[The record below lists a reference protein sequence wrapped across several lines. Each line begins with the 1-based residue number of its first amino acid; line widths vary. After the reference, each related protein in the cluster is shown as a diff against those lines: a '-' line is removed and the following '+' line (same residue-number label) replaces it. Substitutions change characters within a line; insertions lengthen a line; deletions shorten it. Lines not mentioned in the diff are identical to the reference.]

1 MDPNIIIDIVVVAV
15 IVGSYLI
22 GKYITPTLSDNT
34 KTELENAANELSI
47 IVTYADKFVVWARE
61 FMKESKGTEKM
72 DEVISKL
79 KEIADKYSIDMTED
93 QLKAIAQTAYENMM
107 GTNSNDIT
115 SIVEQAIEPLK
126 INTVSTT
133 TEYGDNVELLGN
145 DTKIVTD

>member
-1 MDPNIIIDIVVVAV
+1 
-15 IVGSYLI
+15 
-22 GKYITPTLSDNT
+22 
-34 KTELENAANELSI
+34 
-47 IVTYADKFVVWARE
+47 
-61 FMKESKGTEKM
+61 MKESKGTEKM